1 MIKRA
6 KREREK
12 GYWGNETL
20 RSFDLSIEIAESI
33 GKKKNLDCIL
43 PIWRKKNF
51 LGQISFVLFLPDAV

>member
-12 GYWGNETL
+12 GYWENETL

-33 GKKKNLDCIL
+33 GKKNLDCIL